1 MKKALLIAGIVLD
14 IVISLILLFGCT
26 PAQNQPLEE
35 TQNTTQTQTTT
46 TETEDKKFTFKVDKI
61 IVGNR
66 AKHPTITPCEPSLV
80 G

>member
-14 IVISLILLFGCT
+14 IVLSLILLFGCT

-35 TQNTTQTQTTT
+35 TQNTTQTQTI
-46 TETEDKKFTFKVDKI
+46 ETEDKKFTFKVDKI

-66 AKHPTITPCEPSLV
+66 AENPTITPCEPSLV

>member
-14 IVISLILLFGCT
+14 IVISLILLFVCT
-26 PAQNQPLEE
+26 PAQNQPLAE
-35 TQNTTQTQTTT
+35 TQNTTQIQTTA
-46 TETEDKKFTFKVDKI
+46 TEDKKFTFKVDKI

-66 AKHPTITPCEPSLV
+66 AENPTITPCEPSLV